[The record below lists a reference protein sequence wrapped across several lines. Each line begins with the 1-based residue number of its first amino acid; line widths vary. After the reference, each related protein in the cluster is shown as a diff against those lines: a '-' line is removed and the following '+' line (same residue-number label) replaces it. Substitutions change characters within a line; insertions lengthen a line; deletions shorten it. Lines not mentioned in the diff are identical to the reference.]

1 VYNSFANSAN
11 QKNIEE
17 KLADKM
23 RNIKSMLRTLGA
35 LNPANYHRHLNS
47 AHNDEN
53 EPSTST
59 SEGLNS
65 I

>member
-1 VYNSFANSAN
+1 V
-11 QKNIEE
+11 
-17 KLADKM
+17 
-23 RNIKSMLRTLGA
+23 RNIKSMLRRLGA
-35 LNPANYHRHLNS
+35 LNSANYHRHLNS

-53 EPSTST
+53 EVSTST

>member
-1 VYNSFANSAN
+1 VYEPFANGAN
-11 QKNIEE
+11 QKNLGG
-17 KLADKM
+17 KLTDKV
-23 RNIKSMLRTLGA
+23 RNIKSMLRKLGA
-35 LNPANYHRHLNS
+35 LNPANYHRYLNS